1 MSQTAA
7 FAAINPTTVPDVA
20 ASTTLAPMPTTI
32 SRRTGRIGLVV
43 SGIPTLLLA
52 LDASLKLLRLTPA
65 IEGTVQLGYPA
76 SVVLPLDL
84 IQLACLILY
93 AVPRTAVLGAIL
105 WTGYLGG
112 AVATHVRVGNP
123 VLTHMLVPVAIGGL
137 LWFGLWLR
145 DANVRAAVG
154 LAAPRS

>member
-1 MSQTAA
+1 
-7 FAAINPTTVPDVA
+7 
-20 ASTTLAPMPTTI
+20 
-32 SRRTGRIGLVV
+32 V
-43 SGIPTLLLA
+43 SGVPTLLLA
-52 LDASLKLLRLTPA
+52 LDASLKLLQLAPA

-76 SVVLPLDL
+76 SVVLPLGL

-93 AVPRTAVLGAIL
+93 VVPRTAVLGAVL

-154 LAAPRS
+154 LGAPRS